1 MAAQN
6 VRPDQS
12 DVWYDVNRVDEAVL
26 ALLYLTSFR
35 DEYDS
40 VRAWK
45 GHDWEALNRL
55 HEKGYIGVPA
65 GKARSVAL
73 SPEGYS
79 QAQALFEKWFAKREA

>member
-1 MAAQN
+1 MSAHE
-6 VRPDQS
+6 DQS
-12 DVWYDVNRVDEAVL
+12 GVWYDLDRVDDAVL

-55 HEKGYIGVPA
+55 HEKGYIGMPA
-65 GKARSVAL
+65 AKAKSVAM
-73 SPEGYS
+73 SPEGFT
-79 QAQALFEKWFAKREA
+79 QARARFAELFAKRPT